1 MTPFDSEP
9 ALRVIMYHYV
19 CDLARSPYP
28 QLKAMA
34 LDDFR
39 AQLANLRARYEM
51 ATLESAMAFLGG
63 AYRPVRDLCLLT
75 FDDGLK
81 EHYRDVTPLLA
92 ECGVQ
97 GLFFVISGCVEERRV
112 APVHMNHFLMAALGF
127 RSYSSSFFEKLEE
140 RAPGSAA
147 RRNGFTAA
155 QGCYPWDSP
164 EVASFK
170 YLFNFVL
177 DPGPRDEAV
186 REMFEEHVG
195 PEAQFARELYI
206 TWEEAR
212 EMQSEGMLIG
222 GHTHGHR
229 PLSGL
234 SPEDRR
240 RDLALCRALLAQNL
254 APQDAWPF
262 SYPYGKASSFSHET
276 VAELVRLDFTAA
288 FSTESGVNR
297 RGASLYAIRR
307 LDCKKATVETG
318 AIQGGTA

>member
-1 MTPFDSEP
+1 MTPLDSEP

-19 CDLARSPYP
+19 RDLARSPFP

-34 LDDFR
+34 PDDFR
-39 AQLANLRARYEM
+39 AQLADLSARFEM

-63 AYRPVRDLCLLT
+63 KYRPARDLCLLT

-81 EHYRDVTPLLA
+81 EHYREVTPLLA
-92 ECGVQ
+92 ERGVQ
-97 GLFFVISGCVEERRV
+97 GLFFVISGCVEEQRV
-112 APVHMNHFLMAALGF
+112 AAVHMNHFLMAALGF
-127 RSYSSSFFEKLEE
+127 RSYSSSFFEKLGE
-140 RAPGSAA
+140 AA
-147 RRNGFTAA
+147 RRNGFTAVRA
-155 QGCYPWDSP
+155 CYPWDSP

-177 DPGPRDEAV
+177 DPGRRDAAV
-186 REMFEEHVG
+186 REMFEERVG

-212 EMQSEGMLIG
+212 EMQSAGMLIG

-229 PLSGL
+229 PLSSL
-234 SPEDRR
+234 NPEDLR
-240 RDLALCRALLAQNL
+240 RDLALCRALLEQNL
-254 APQDAWPF
+254 APQESWPF
-262 SYPYGKASSFSHET
+262 SYPYGKASSFNEEA
-276 VAELVRLDFTAA
+276 VAELARLNFSAA

-307 LDCKKATVETG
+307 LDCKNATAVAG